1 MSRRFLAVLLTLFLL
16 LSVSFAQTT
25 KFKDVPSNHWAAS
38 AVKYL
43 TDLGIISGIKPDTF
57 GGDLYV
63 TRYQV
68 AVLLYKLIQALQAGK
83 IALPTADVEELKD
96 LVSQLQDEL
105 KLVGA
110 NVEDLMSALQ
120 DLDSRISDLESA
132 VQEKVSVEDVESMI
146 QESLA
151 DVTSRLDDL
160 DSRISDLESAVQE
173 KVSVEDVESMIQES
187 LADVTSR
194 LDDLD
199 SRISDFDTR
208 LSDLESAV
216 QSMEKVEVTPEQIEA
231 VVGEKLEE
239 VVSAKVEEKIG
250 DLEGRVS
257 DLEGFVTDLDSRLA
271 DVETAL
277 VDKPSLDEVQA
288 MIEEKI
294 SEISIPDVEELTG
307 RVSDLEDRVSAVETR
322 LDDVD
327 SAISDLMST
336 IDEVNANL
344 VDLSDKVEEVLALK
358 DKLDE
363 LIKMVESIEGI
374 EVPAELEDI
383 KSFVT
388 DLDAKVSDLA
398 VAIEDLNTLASDLQ
412 SQIDNVNAR
421 VDELSASLDNINSS
435 IDALSTSVDDLYVLN
450 DGVSTRLDEAVN
462 RLSDLESKVA
472 DLEKKGVKPFTLT
485 LTFGAKWDFVT
496 KSISTTPTA
505 ISKVVLTLNNL
516 DFGINKLVLTYDNY
530 GYFALD
536 NYGLVG
542 FSAPLSAYVNI
553 AGVKV
558 SAGAGNNA
566 IGGKVSGSMDNI
578 NWNIYGMLSINSGA
592 YDFGPVG
599 ADISMGVAKGVTV
612 FADAYYNNA
621 SFAGLVGTTLDGLLK
636 DTSVTLEAK
645 YVGNKFGAYAEVS
658 TTLMKG
664 LDAGVSVDMSD
675 LSDINKN
682 TVTVTVFGSYK
693 VNERLTLSGY
703 VTNNSGDNNV
713 SKLSLGVSYVPVD
726 NVSLTLGVVK
736 TALPLFTSNPYPDS
750 VNFGTTI
757 TF

>member
-1 MSRRFLAVLLTLFLL
+1 MSKRFLAVLLTLFLL
-16 LSVSFAQTT
+16 LSASFAQTT
-25 KFKDVPSNHWAAS
+25 KFKDVSSNHWAAS

-120 DLDSRISDLESA
+120 DLDSRVSDLESA

-146 QESLA
+146 QESLV

-160 DSRISDLESAVQE
+160 DSRVSDLA
-173 KVSVEDVESMIQES
+173 
-187 LADVTSR
+187 
-194 LDDLD
+194 
-199 SRISDFDTR
+199 TR
-208 LSDLESAV
+208 VSDLESAV
-216 QSMEKVEVTPEQIEA
+216 QSMEKVELTPEQVKA
-231 VVGEKLEE
+231 VVGEKFEE

-257 DLEGFVTDLDSRLA
+257 GLEEFVTDLDSRLA

-344 VDLSDKVEEVLALK
+344 VDLFDKVEEVLALK

-363 LIKMVESIEGI
+363 LIKMVESIKGI

-398 VAIEDLNTLASDLQ
+398 VAVEDLNTLASDLQ

-450 DGVSTRLDEAVN
+450 DGVSTRLDETVN

-485 LTFGAKWDFVT
+485 LTFGATWDFIN
-496 KSISTTPTA
+496 KYILTTSTA

-536 NYGLVG
+536 NYGLKG
-542 FSAPLSAYVNI
+542 FPAQLSACVNI

-578 NWNIYGMLSINSGA
+578 NWNVYGMLSIDYSYYGA
-592 YDFGPVG
+592 AYNYGPVG

-612 FADAYYNNA
+612 FADAYYNDA
-621 SFAGLVGTTLDGLLK
+621 KFAGLVGTTLDGLLK

-645 YVGNKFGAYAEVS
+645 YVNNKFGAYAKVS

-664 LDAGVSVDMSD
+664 LDTGVSVDMSD

-703 VTNNSGDNNV
+703 VTNNSGNDNV
-713 SKLSLGVSYVPVD
+713 SKLSIGVNYVPVD
-726 NVSLTLGVVK
+726 NVSLTLGVEK

>member
-43 TDLGIISGIKPDTF
+43 TDLGIIAGIRPDTF
-57 GGDLYV
+57 GGDLYA

-120 DLDSRISDLESA
+120 DLDSRVSDLETA

-160 DSRISDLESAVQE
+160 DSRISDL
-173 KVSVEDVESMIQES
+173 
-187 LADVTSR
+187 
-194 LDDLD
+194 
-199 SRISDFDTR
+199 DTR
-208 LSDLESAV
+208 MSDLESAV
-216 QSMEKVEVTPEQIEA
+216 QSMEKVELTPEQIEA

-250 DLEGRVS
+250 D
-257 DLEGFVTDLDSRLA
+257 
-271 DVETAL
+271 
-277 VDKPSLDEVQA
+277 
-288 MIEEKI
+288 IE
-294 SEISIPDVEELTG
+294 G

-363 LIKMVESIEGI
+363 LIKMVKSIEGI

-421 VDELSASLDNINSS
+421 VDELSASLDNIISS

-462 RLSDLESKVA
+462 RLSDLENKVA

-485 LTFGAKWDFVT
+485 LTFGAKWDFVN

-542 FSAPLSAYVNI
+542 FSAPLSACVNI

-578 NWNIYGMLSINSGA
+578 NWNVYGMLSINSSGA

-703 VTNNSGDNNV
+703 VTNNSGTNNV

-736 TALPLFTSNPYPDS
+736 TALPLFTSKPYPDS

>member
-1 MSRRFLAVLLTLFLL
+1 MSKRFLAVLLTLFLL
-16 LSVSFAQTT
+16 LSASFAQTT
-25 KFKDVPSNHWAAS
+25 KFKDVSSNHWAAS

-120 DLDSRISDLESA
+120 DLDSRVSDLESA

-146 QESLA
+146 QESLV

-160 DSRISDLESAVQE
+160 DSRVSDLA
-173 KVSVEDVESMIQES
+173 
-187 LADVTSR
+187 
-194 LDDLD
+194 
-199 SRISDFDTR
+199 TR
-208 LSDLESAV
+208 VSDLESAV
-216 QSMEKVEVTPEQIEA
+216 QSMEKVELTPEQVKA
-231 VVGEKLEE
+231 VVGEKFEE

-257 DLEGFVTDLDSRLA
+257 GLEEFVTDLDSRLA

-344 VDLSDKVEEVLALK
+344 VDLFDKVEEVLALK

-363 LIKMVESIEGI
+363 LIKMVESIKGI

-398 VAIEDLNTLASDLQ
+398 VAVEDLNTLASDLQ

-450 DGVSTRLDEAVN
+450 DGVSTRLDETVN

-485 LTFGAKWDFVT
+485 LTFGATWDF
-496 KSISTTPTA
+496 KDNDNDGNFISTTSTV

-536 NYGLVG
+536 NYGLKG
-542 FSAPLSAYVNI
+542 FPAQLSACVNI

-578 NWNIYGMLSINSGA
+578 NWNVYGMLSIDSGA

-645 YVGNKFGAYAEVS
+645 YVNNKFGAYAKVS

-664 LDAGVSVDMSD
+664 LDTGVSVDMSD

-713 SKLSLGVSYVPVD
+713 SKLSIGVNYVPVD
-726 NVSLTLGVVK
+726 NVSLTLGVEK
-736 TALPLFTSNPYPDS
+736 TALPSFTSNPYPDS

>member
-120 DLDSRISDLESA
+120 DLDSRVSDLESA
-132 VQEKVSVEDVESMI
+132 VQEKVSAEDVESMI

-160 DSRISDLESAVQE
+160 DSRISDL
-173 KVSVEDVESMIQES
+173 
-187 LADVTSR
+187 
-194 LDDLD
+194 
-199 SRISDFDTR
+199 DTR
-208 LSDLESAV
+208 VSDLESAV

-231 VVGEKLEE
+231 IVGEKLEE

-344 VDLSDKVEEVLALK
+344 VDLPDKVEEVLALK

-485 LTFGAKWDFVT
+485 LTFGATWNFKD

-516 DFGINKLVLTYDNY
+516 DFGINKLVLTYDNT

-542 FSAPLSAYVNI
+542 FPAPLSACVNI

-578 NWNIYGMLSINSGA
+578 NWNIYGMLSINSSSA

-675 LSDINKN
+675 LSDINKD

-726 NVSLTLGVVK
+726 NVSLTLGVEK

>member
-83 IALPTADVEELKD
+83 IALPTADVEKLKD

-120 DLDSRISDLESA
+120 DLDSRVSDLESA

-160 DSRISDLESAVQE
+160 DSRISDL
-173 KVSVEDVESMIQES
+173 
-187 LADVTSR
+187 
-194 LDDLD
+194 
-199 SRISDFDTR
+199 DTR
-208 LSDLESAV
+208 VSDLESAV
-216 QSMEKVEVTPEQIEA
+216 QSMEKVELTPEQIEA

-485 LTFGAKWDFVT
+485 LTFGATWDFSN

-516 DFGINKLVLTYDNY
+516 DFGINKLALTYDNY

-542 FSAPLSAYVNI
+542 FSAPLSACVNI

-558 SAGAGNNA
+558 SAGADNKA
-566 IGGKVSGSMDNI
+566 IGGKVSGGMDNI